1 MGYKLL
7 ISTLATTLLLMLMG
21 SRTATAQP
29 ASIPAVGDSPAGE
42 LDDIKNEGERSRSR
56 KAKKRRKA
64 RGETREQTRRREARR
79 DRRSSGSSRARR
91 AYNDHQRRRAY
102 RSSRHRQGRIVVRH
116 HHPRSVVVRHH
127 HPRPVVVHHDPEPVS
142 ARVSIDKPKRSGL
155 TAGWRHVGGGF
166 GTAYVPEFDAA
177 KHMGRFE
184 LGAGGNTVGLYGGGG
199 LEVSGSSATLI
210 SASAVGFAGMALPIP
225 VVHPLIG
232 VKVGAGGH
240 LDREG
245 PGPHVSVGPQAGF
258 ILRPYDGN
266 LGLRVMFDVEVVI
279 KPTKLV
285 VAPQAMLTFA
295 GVF

>member
-7 ISTLATTLLLMLMG
+7 ISMLATTLLLTLLG

-29 ASIPAVGDSPAGE
+29 ASIPAVGASPAGE

-64 RGETREQTRRREARR
+64 RGETREQKRRREARREARR

-116 HHPRSVVVRHH
+116 HHPR
-127 HPRPVVVHHDPEPVS
+127 PVVVHHDPEPVS
-142 ARVSIDKPKRSGL
+142 ARVSIAKPKRSGL
-155 TAGWRHVGGGF
+155 PAGWRHVGGGF
-166 GTAYVPEFDAA
+166 GTA
-177 KHMGRFE
+177 
-184 LGAGGNTVGLYGGGG
+184 GLYGGGG
-199 LEVSGSSATLI
+199 LEVSGNSATLI

-245 PGPHVSVGPQAGF
+245 PGPQVSVGPQAGF

>member
-7 ISTLATTLLLMLMG
+7 ISMLATTLLLTLLG

-64 RGETREQTRRREARR
+64 RGETREQKRRREARR
-79 DRRSSGSSRARR
+79 DRRSSRSSRARR

-102 RSSRHRQGRIVVRH
+102 RSSRHRQGRI
-116 HHPRSVVVRHH
+116 VVRHH

-177 KHMGRFE
+177 TPMGRFE
-184 LGAGGNTVGLYGGGG
+184 LGAGGYTVGLYGGGG
-199 LEVSGSSATLI
+199 LEVSGNSATLI

-245 PGPHVSVGPQAGF
+245 PGPQVSVGPQAGF